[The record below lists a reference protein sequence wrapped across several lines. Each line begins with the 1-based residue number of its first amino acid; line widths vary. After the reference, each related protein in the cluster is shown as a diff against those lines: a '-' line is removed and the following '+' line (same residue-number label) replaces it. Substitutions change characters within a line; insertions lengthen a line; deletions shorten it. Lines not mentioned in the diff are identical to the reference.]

1 MKKLE
6 SWFRNHRR
14 IAAAS
19 VLLFFVILACSSFP
33 IYNLTRQ
40 YSTTLTFTNVF
51 VSVSIYAYL
60 GTFMTRLRPDARLG
74 QVFLIHLAVV
84 LVGMLAR
91 FLLEFGEV
99 SNTYNFTPP
108 NIVLHLA
115 VTLSI
120 STVSW
125 WWAKRHPSI
134 QFDQGSTNG
143 KINKR
148 D

>member
-19 VLLFFVILACSSFP
+19 LLLFFVILACCSFP
-33 IYNLTRQ
+33 FYNLTKA
-40 YSTTLTFTNVF
+40 YPTPLTASILFVN
-51 VSVSIYAYL
+51 VSVYAYL
-60 GTFMTRLRPDARLG
+60 GAFMTRLRPNARLG

-99 SNTYNFTPP
+99 SNTYNFTLP
-108 NIVLHLA
+108 NIALHLA

-125 WWAKRHPSI
+125 WWARRHP
-134 QFDQGSTNG
+134 Q
-143 KINKR
+143 
-148 D
+148 